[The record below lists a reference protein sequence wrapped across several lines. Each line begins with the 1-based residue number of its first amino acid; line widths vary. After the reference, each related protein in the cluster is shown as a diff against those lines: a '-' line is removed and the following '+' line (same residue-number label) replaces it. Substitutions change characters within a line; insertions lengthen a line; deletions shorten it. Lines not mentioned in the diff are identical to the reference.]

1 MSRSRLIRKSSQEQY
16 ELGLPLSAARH
27 LPLASP
33 AIILST
39 PPASQHLF
47 PLSPDPADLSGD
59 ARLS

>member
-39 PPASQHLF
+39 PPASQDLF
-47 PLSPDPADLSGD
+47 QTPDPADLSGD
-59 ARLS
+59 APLS